1 MNVIHVFNN
10 KTAATFALLA
20 ATKHER
26 CEYSLTQRTL
36 THLDGS
42 VHRYVSQHDDP
53 DTLRGLDAVVEFHC
67 RLEPSTSDAWVALR
81 DAQERYRVTS

>member
-1 MNVIHVFNN
+1 MNVIHVYINQ
-10 KTAATFALLA
+10 TAATFALLEA
-20 ATKHER
+20 SKVWG
-26 CEYSLTQRTL
+26 EYSLTQRTL
-36 THLDGS
+36 TKLDGS
-42 VHRYVSQHDDP
+42 VHRYVSQHSDP

>member
-1 MNVIHVFNN
+1 MNVIHVYMN
-10 KTAATFALLA
+10 KTAATFALLEA
-20 ATKHER
+20 SKNVFVEH
-26 CEYSLTQRTL
+26 SLTQRTL
-36 THLDGS
+36 TRFDGS